1 MRNSI
6 HWIEFVI
13 LRLWD
18 MYFGFRQGEQLEQ
31 AGIFGRKAS
40 TVHDK
45 ELARKFRLAGG
56 KNSGLFWGFHL
67 ITDKH
72 PK

>member
-1 MRNSI
+1 
-6 HWIEFVI
+6 
-13 LRLWD
+13 
-18 MYFGFRQGEQLEQ
+18 
-31 AGIFGRKAS
+31 
-40 TVHDK
+40 VHDK